1 MPRILLVDD
10 SAAILS
16 NLSEYLELKG
26 WESESASCAFD
37 AERLMHKGAFDA
49 VVLDIGLPDKDGLT
63 LCSEWRARGVSTPIL
78 FLTARDTVDERVEG
92 LETGGDDYLS
102 KPFALKELFARLQ
115 VLLRRA
121 GAAGPSVLRVGDLE
135 LDCSQLV
142 VKRAGRTLK
151 LNPIGFAIL
160 QELMRRSPGIVPRE
174 RLLTVGW
181 GSGIPT
187 SDSLRTN
194 FYLLRKTVDA
204 PGLTPL
210 IQTHPGFGWSCAPAN
225 ETH

>member
-102 KPFALKELFARLQ
+102 KPFALRVDLLIGYFGSRHRLDEFFNRLPEKINPFSVQ
-115 VLLRRA
+115 KHIIR
-121 GAAGPSVLRVGDLE
+121 PSD
-135 LDCSQLV
+135 
-142 VKRAGRTLK
+142 
-151 LNPIGFAIL
+151 
-160 QELMRRSPGIVPRE
+160 
-174 RLLTVGW
+174 
-181 GSGIPT
+181 
-187 SDSLRTN
+187 
-194 FYLLRKTVDA
+194 
-204 PGLTPL
+204 
-210 IQTHPGFGWSCAPAN
+210 
-225 ETH
+225 